1 MYAHVCQRD
10 GKKCAPSR
18 WDVSIVGIVAWAKII
33 RTIKLGDVARATKTQ
48 AYSIKAIVF
57 DVFMDKK
64 KLVTQNI

>member
-1 MYAHVCQRD
+1 M
-10 GKKCAPSR
+10 
-18 WDVSIVGIVAWAKII
+18 SIVGIVAWAKII

-48 AYSIKAIVF
+48 ANSIKAIVF